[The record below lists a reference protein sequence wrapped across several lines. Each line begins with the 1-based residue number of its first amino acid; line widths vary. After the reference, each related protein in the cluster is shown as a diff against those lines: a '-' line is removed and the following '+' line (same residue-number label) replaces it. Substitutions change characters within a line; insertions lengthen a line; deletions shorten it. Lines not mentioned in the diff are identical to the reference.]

1 MRLGYILLLVVA
13 FAILGFAVAD
23 NAFDHEN
30 AIPRDS
36 RSLKS
41 SSKAEAGVDTTN
53 AETEE
58 RMKLTEI
65 AKVASFSKKE
75 SSVIKN
81 SAPFPGRLEASPS
94 RTSGQNSTH
103 SQRSRAGGR
112 APAVYITPEY
122 APVAPSGIHRRPT
135 LWSMG
140 RAMLSQAGAPDPQD
154 TDNMGAYAAA
164 AYACGG
170 PYKNVDEF
178 NWSGCRTQTLARC
191 KFTRATATGKRS
203 QQLVVGN

>member
-81 SAPFPGRLEASPS
+81 SALTKTLSSNPS
-94 RTSGQNSTH
+94 LRKSFENN
-103 SQRSRAGGR
+103 
-112 APAVYITPEY
+112 P
-122 APVAPSGIHRRPT
+122 
-135 LWSMG
+135 
-140 RAMLSQAGAPDPQD
+140 
-154 TDNMGAYAAA
+154 
-164 AYACGG
+164 
-170 PYKNVDEF
+170 
-178 NWSGCRTQTLARC
+178 
-191 KFTRATATGKRS
+191 
-203 QQLVVGN
+203 QLVKTISSLQKDTAVIRAADYGIFIY

>member
-1 MRLGYILLLVVA
+1 MHIVGDIL
-13 FAILGFAVAD
+13 FH
-23 NAFDHEN
+23 N
-30 AIPRDS
+30 
-36 RSLKS
+36 
-41 SSKAEAGVDTTN
+41 
-53 AETEE
+53 
-58 RMKLTEI
+58 
-65 AKVASFSKKE
+65 
-75 SSVIKN
+75 
-81 SAPFPGRLEASPS
+81 
-94 RTSGQNSTH
+94 
-103 SQRSRAGGR
+103 RAGGR

-170 PYKNVDEF
+170 YSADWNGSHLIVDCTAMLASLVGASVLKPYKNVDEF